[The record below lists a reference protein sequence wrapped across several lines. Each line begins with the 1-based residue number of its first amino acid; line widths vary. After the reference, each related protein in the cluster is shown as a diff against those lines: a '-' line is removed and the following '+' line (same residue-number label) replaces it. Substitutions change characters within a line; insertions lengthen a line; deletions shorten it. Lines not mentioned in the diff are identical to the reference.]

1 MGGVGHG
8 VFGEGP
14 SPGTIA
20 PVKIAALRRY
30 PVKSLL
36 GESLSAAVLGERGV
50 PGDRRFALVDVETGL
65 VASAKQPRLWRAL
78 LTASAVVDGDG
89 VRVEFADGTSL
100 AGPSGEL
107 DAALSEL
114 TKRAVRLTDVPPE
127 GAQLHRAVPEE
138 VLELGVEAEVDATVT
153 TLGAIL
159 PGTFFDFA
167 PVHVITTGTLAAIG
181 EHSSRGVVEVER
193 YRPNLVLDTG
203 NGFVEDDWVGRTIS
217 VGEARLRVLLP
228 SPRCAIP
235 TLAHGALPGDRDAL
249 RVLAAHHQVTIPDFG
264 TFPTAGVYAVVE
276 QPGAVAVGDAV
287 EVS

>member
-1 MGGVGHG
+1 M
-8 VFGEGP
+8 
-14 SPGTIA
+14 
-20 PVKIAALRRY
+20 KIAALRRY

-36 GESLSAAVLGERGV
+36 GETLREVVIGERGL
-50 PGDRRFALVDVETGL
+50 PGDRRYALVDAETGL

-78 LTASAVVDGDG
+78 LTATAVLDGDG
-89 VRVEFADGTSL
+89 VRVSFPDGTT
-100 AGPSGEL
+100 AEGPSAEL
-107 DAALSEL
+107 DAALSDL
-114 TKRAVRLTDVPPE
+114 VKRDVHLTDVPPPD
-127 GAQLHRAVPEE
+127 AQLHRSVPEE

-181 EHSSRGVVEVER
+181 ALSPRGTVEVDR
-193 YRPNLVLDTG
+193 YRPNLVLDLRI
-203 NGFVEDDWVGRTIS
+203 GFAEDDWVGQTI
-217 VGEARLRVLLP
+217 VAGEARLKVLLP

-235 TLAHGALPGDRDAL
+235 TLAHGDLPADRDAL
-249 RVLAAHHQVTIPDFG
+249 RVLAAHHRVTIPDFG

>member
-1 MGGVGHG
+1 M
-8 VFGEGP
+8 
-14 SPGTIA
+14 
-20 PVKIAALRRY
+20 KIAALRRY

-36 GESLSAAVLGERGV
+36 GETLRETVIGERGL
-50 PGDRRFALVDVETGL
+50 PGDRRFALVDAETGL

-78 LTASAVVDGDG
+78 LTASAVLDEDGDG
-89 VRVEFADGTSL
+89 VRITTPDGTTV
-100 AGPSGEL
+100 AGPSAEL

-114 TKRAVRLTDVPPE
+114 VKREVRLTDVPPP
-127 GAQLHRAVPEE
+127 GAQLHRSVPEE

-167 PVHVITTGTLAAIG
+167 PVHVITTGTIAAIG
-181 EHSSRGVVEVER
+181 GHSPRGTVEVDR
-193 YRPNLVLDTG
+193 YRPNLVLDTRI
-203 NGFVEDDWVGRTIS
+203 GFVEDDWVGRTI
-217 VGEARLRVLLP
+217 VAGEARLKVLLP
-228 SPRCAIP
+228 SPRCAVP
-235 TLAHGALPGDRDAL
+235 TLAHGDLPADRDAL
-249 RVLAAHHQVTIPDFG
+249 RVLAAHHRVTIPDFG

>member
-1 MGGVGHG
+1 M
-8 VFGEGP
+8 
-14 SPGTIA
+14 
-20 PVKIAALRRY
+20 KIAALRRY

-36 GESLSAAVLGERGV
+36 GETLREAVVGERGL

-78 LTASAVVDGDG
+78 LTAAATLDGDG
-89 VRVEFADGTSL
+89 VRVALPDGTTVV
-100 AGPSGEL
+100 GPSPEL

-114 TKRAVRLTDVPPE
+114 VKREVRLTDVPPE
-127 GAQLHRAVPEE
+127 GAQLHRSVPEE
-138 VLELGVEAEVDATVT
+138 VLERGVEAEVDATVT

-167 PVHVITTGTLAAIG
+167 PLHVITTATLAAIG
-181 EHSSRGVVEVER
+181 EHSPRGVVEVDR
-193 YRPNLVLDTG
+193 YRPNLVLDLR
-203 NGFVEDDWVGRTIS
+203 NAVGFVEDEWVGRTI
-217 VGEARLRVLLP
+217 VAGGARLRVLLP

-235 TLAHGALPGDRDAL
+235 TLAHGDLPADRDAL
-249 RVLAAHHQVTIPDFG
+249 RVLAAHHRVTIPDFG